1 MKRRKQPVR
10 VSELHAG
17 NAEREQRH
25 AGVYPR
31 CSDWCFDR
39 KMLHSTMPVDKS
51 SCLTGL
57 CFDSA
62 HRFQRTEVLLFFFP
76 LSFFGGWGRSA
87 SAVSFTLSLPS
98 LRFLLIPVAAS
109 VQIIAPRHVHRLRWE
124 SCCLLYLWNS
134 EKHAGPAGQ
143 QHEIY
148 IMWKIQGE
156 FSCYTSL
163 FRHLSEK
170 KKSSG
175 LKNGYFCSF
184 HGLEVK
190 KSYLV
195 FILISVRW
203 WYTFGKCANY

>member
-39 KMLHSTMPVDKS
+39 KMLHSTMAVDKS

-134 EKHAGPAGQ
+134 EKYAGPAGQ

-163 FRHLSEK
+163 FRHLSEE
-170 KKSSG
+170 KKSSASRTVISAHFMAWR
-175 LKNGYFCSF
+175 LKNVICFS
-184 HGLEVK
+184 
-190 KSYLV
+190 S
-195 FILISVRW
+195 
-203 WYTFGKCANY
+203 